1 MFSGTASSLIL
12 KKELDNPVG
21 GTSCC
26 SNVFSKSIWPESPS
40 TLSIPIVKKVIGTLV
55 ATDPMYSIS
64 TTGKLETWFWGF
76 VPPSTDC
83 TVKSNVAGI
92 SGRNV
97 CQKRHA
103 SECGA
108 N

>member
-1 MFSGTASSLIL
+1 MSGPT
-12 KKELDNPVG
+12 
-21 GTSCC
+21 
-26 SNVFSKSIWPESPS
+26 
-40 TLSIPIVKKVIGTLV
+40 VKKVIGMLV
-55 ATDPMYSIS
+55 AMDPMYSIS

-103 SECGA
+103 SECSAINPATLAVFEGCVA
-108 N
+108 GVVGIL